1 MSLTNALS
9 LSRFLSLFVV
19 LLFAG
24 GCVLPPLPVPV
35 VQESGPIT
43 IEIYHLSDYHS
54 HALPDFAEGE
64 AERGGIAE
72 AIGLLQQV
80 DAENVL
86 IFNGGDMMNLNNPIW
101 SDEYTCTEWAWLNNL
116 VDGMALG
123 NHEFDYGPE
132 AFTQCSYDVTYPIIS
147 AGLVMSETLTPL
159 LPEYVVYEVG
169 GIKIGAFAVT
179 GNDFPRIVPA
189 DLIPA
194 GTRWL
199 TEAEELA
206 RVAEIVDILRNQEE
220 VDLVVS
226 LGHQAEAEDFAMA
239 QAVPGIDL
247 ILGTHSH
254 LKQPFQQIEGSETYY
269 IAPFQYLAYI
279 SHVTATFED
288 GELVGMD
295 GRLISIN
302 AETPSNA
309 ILAEKVA
316 AMQTD
321 LEAKYPERFEVLGE
335 ADVLIDNQGINLGET
350 PIGNFV
356 TDIARQ
362 AVDAHAFFSTSSSF
376 RAALTPGPI
385 TREDYL
391 TALPYR
397 NTIVTVEMSGEALLE
412 LLAYSASR
420 RGSDMFSQI
429 SGLRYTLDTVTNEV
443 SNVEILVDPMAVS
456 AGYQPVDPADTYL
469 IATTNFQALIARG
482 YSDLFAAAA
491 NLTNT
496 EIDINE
502 LVIEHIQTES
512 PVSAVNDG
520 RVILEE

>member
-1 MSLTNALS
+1 MKLPNARSFPL
-9 LSRFLSLFVV
+9 LFSLFVV
-19 LLFAG
+19 LLLAS
-24 GCVLPPLPVPV
+24 GCVLPPLPTPV
-35 VQESGPIT
+35 VQEAGPIT
-43 IEIYHLSDYHS
+43 LEIYHLSDYHS

-64 AERGGIAE
+64 PDRGGIAQT
-72 AIGLLQQV
+72 IGLLQHV
-80 DAENVL
+80 DGENVL

-132 AFTQCSYDVTYPIIS
+132 AFTQCSYNVTYPIIS

-159 LPEYVVYEVG
+159 LPEYVVYNVG
-169 GIKIGAFAVT
+169 DLKVGAFAVT

-194 GTRWL
+194 GARWL

-206 RVAEIVDILRNQEE
+206 RVAEIVEILRIQEE

-254 LKQPFQQIEGSETYY
+254 LKQPFQQIEGTQTYY
-269 IAPFQYLAYI
+269 IAPFQYLAYVA
-279 SHVTATFED
+279 HVTATFED

-295 GRLISIN
+295 GRLLPIN
-302 AETPSNA
+302 AETPSNDV
-309 ILAEKVA
+309 LEEKVA
-316 AMQTD
+316 AMQVE

-335 ADVLIDNQGINLGET
+335 AAVLIDNGSINLGET
-350 PIGNFV
+350 AIGNFV

-397 NTIVTVEMSGEALLE
+397 NTIVTVDMSGEALLE
-412 LLAYSASR
+412 LLSLSASR
-420 RGSDMFSQI
+420 RGSDAFSQI
-429 SGLRYTLDTVTNEV
+429 SGLRYTLDTTTNAV
-443 SNVEILVDPMAVS
+443 SNVEILADPTDPAQ
-456 AGYQPVDPADTYL
+456 GYQPLEPAATYRV
-469 IATTNFQALIARG
+469 ATTNFQALIAGG

-496 EIDINE
+496 EIDINL
-502 LVIEHIQTES
+502 LVIEHIQIHS
-512 PVSAVNDG
+512 PISAEIDG
-520 RVILEE
+520 RVILE